1 MHYICA
7 QHTDSTYISK
17 FQVNTIRNIEVI
29 RQNVFSHA
37 RVMVI
42 GVSSD
47 LKVASLNDHNTL
59 VISKVLHISGCHM
72 SRLPFRAVGSGW

>member
-1 MHYICA
+1 MV
-7 QHTDSTYISK
+7 T
-17 FQVNTIRNIEVI
+17 NIEII

-47 LKVASLNDHNTL
+47 LKYQSRLMVCIPYSFPSYLQWVMFLSL
-59 VISKVLHISGCHM
+59 VI
-72 SRLPFRAVGSGW
+72 

>member
-1 MHYICA
+1 MGRKESNQTKVTH
-7 QHTDSTYISK
+7 
-17 FQVNTIRNIEVI
+17 IEVI

-47 LKVASLNDHNTL
+47 LNISNDL
-59 VISKVLHISGCHM
+59 IGEERDWLSQFDCVCFRGSVYVQISFIRWRHV
-72 SRLPFRAVGSGW
+72 WE

>member
-1 MHYICA
+1 MV
-7 QHTDSTYISK
+7 T
-17 FQVNTIRNIEVI
+17 NIEAT

-47 LKVASLNDHNTL
+47 LNVLCAL
-59 VISKVLHISGCHM
+59 VILIC
-72 SRLPFRAVGSGW
+72 

>member
-1 MHYICA
+1 MAI
-7 QHTDSTYISK
+7 
-17 FQVNTIRNIEVI
+17 NGRNIEVI

-47 LKVASLNDHNTL
+47 LK
-59 VISKVLHISGCHM
+59 CHQ
-72 SRLPFRAVGSGW
+72 LPAFFHL

>member
-1 MHYICA
+1 MV
-7 QHTDSTYISK
+7 T
-17 FQVNTIRNIEVI
+17 NIVVI

-47 LKVASLNDHNTL
+47 RKWLFT
-59 VISKVLHISGCHM
+59 GG
-72 SRLPFRAVGSGW
+72 P